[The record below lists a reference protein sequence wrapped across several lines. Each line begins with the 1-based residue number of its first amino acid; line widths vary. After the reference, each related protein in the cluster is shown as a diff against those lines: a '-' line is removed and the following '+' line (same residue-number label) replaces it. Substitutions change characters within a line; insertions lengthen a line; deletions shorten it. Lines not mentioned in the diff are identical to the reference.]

1 MAYANELLELA
12 QELANLHAAHPHQP
26 SLRRAVS
33 TAYYA
38 LFHLLISEATA
49 NWRQPELRAI
59 LGRVFDHGP
68 MKQAADKKVA
78 ELNNYF
84 KEKPPEGPER
94 TLAYHFYN
102 VTDTFGQAQYHRNEA
117 DYNTAREWDLTEVLL
132 HIDGITDAFKSWDII
147 REEPAA
153 QAYLVSMLPSKER
166 KQSERPR
173 SEKRPT
179 LTDNPRF
186 SREE

>member
-12 QELANLHAAHPHQP
+12 QELANLHPGQPHQP

-49 NWRQPELRAI
+49 NWQRPELRAI

-68 MKQAADKKVA
+68 MKQATDKKVA

-84 KEKPPEGPER
+84 QRMPSEGQER
-94 TLAYHFYN
+94 VLAYHFYN

-132 HIDGITDAFKSWDII
+132 HIDGIADAFKSWDII

-179 LTDNPRF
+179 LTDAPKL
-186 SREE
+186 SSE

>member
-1 MAYANELLELA
+1 MGYADELLELA
-12 QELANLHAAHPHQP
+12 QELANLHPGNPHQA

-49 NWRQPELRAI
+49 NWQRPELRAI

-68 MKQAADKKVA
+68 MKQAAANKVA
-78 ELNNYF
+78 ELSGYF
-84 KEKPPEGPER
+84 QKRPPDGPER

-102 VTDTFGQAQYHRNEA
+102 VAEVFGQAQYHRNEA

-132 HIDGITDAFKSWDII
+132 HIDGIADAFKSWSII

-153 QAYLVSMLPSKER
+153 QAYLVSMLPNRER

-173 SEKRPT
+173 PEKRPT
-179 LTDNPRF
+179 LTDNPK
-186 SREE
+186 S